1 MDSRSEDERKQTG
14 WRIPVKLRDRLASWA
29 RGEGRNAEDV
39 AAEWLEDR
47 VTAEEIKKA
56 RKLLKGRG

>member
-1 MDSRSEDERKQTG
+1 MALRER
-14 WRIPVKLRDRLASWA
+14 IVSWA

-47 VTAEEIKKA
+47 LLTEEKKKA
-56 RKLLKGRG
+56 AQLGRPITKRKGG